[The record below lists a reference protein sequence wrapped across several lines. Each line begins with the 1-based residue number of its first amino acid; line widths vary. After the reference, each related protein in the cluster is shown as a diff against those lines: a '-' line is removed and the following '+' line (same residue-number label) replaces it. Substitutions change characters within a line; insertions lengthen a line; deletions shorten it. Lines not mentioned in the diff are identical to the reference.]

1 MSNKTKAIFIII
13 VGLVLVAAGVFAS
26 ILLTQRFQANRPSAA
41 VQEDTVKTTVV
52 VVTRD
57 LFLGDLI
64 TGTDLKLV
72 DVPVEVAPR
81 DAITVLDQ
89 AVGKIIKTDLVQ
101 GEMVLS
107 HNLADP
113 TNNNKDLSFILSEDH
128 VLMAFPADDLMSRE
142 SMVQRGD
149 VVDIFATFQE
159 KVKTVGET
167 TTTTG
172 EPVEPEMRTFTVD
185 TMQKVSVTAM
195 VLEVI
200 EQEGNAAPLQ
210 GEAAEAAPPPE
221 TRIKAYLLAL
231 NPQDALILKHLK
243 DTEAIFDIVLRA
255 PTSIAQFGLTPVTE
269 EYIIEYYGLEILPLK
284 HREKHKNDDKNRTN
298 INPSDLKK
306 SIYLRSNPFDACQ
319 SGIHESAHKRGDFCE
334 SYGGDR

>member
-1 MSNKTKAIFIII
+1 MSNKTKALFIII

-26 ILLTQRFQANRPSAA
+26 ILLAQTFQANRLSSAD
-41 VQEDTVKTTVV
+41 QEETVKTTVV
-52 VVTRD
+52 VLTRD

-64 TGTDLKLV
+64 TGTDLKMV
-72 DVPVEVAPR
+72 DVPVEIAPR
-81 DAITVLDQ
+81 NAITALDQ
-89 AVGKIIKTDLVQ
+89 AVGRIIKTDLVQ

-128 VLMAFPADDLMSRE
+128 VLLAFPADDLMSRE

-149 VVDIFATFQE
+149 IVDIFATFEE

-185 TMQKVSVTAM
+185 TMQKVSITAM
-195 VLEVI
+195 VLDVI
-200 EQEGNAAPLQ
+200 EEEGGAAPLQ
-210 GEAAEAAPPPE
+210 GEGVEAPPPQDS
-221 TRIKAYLLAL
+221 RIKAYLLAM

-243 DTEAIFDIVLRA
+243 DTAAIFDIVLRA
-255 PTSIAQFGLTPVTE
+255 PTSNVQFGLTPVTE
-269 EYIIEYYGLEILPLK
+269 EYIVEYYGLEILP
-284 HREKHKNDDKNRTN
+284 
-298 INPSDLKK
+298 
-306 SIYLRSNPFDACQ
+306 
-319 SGIHESAHKRGDFCE
+319 
-334 SYGGDR
+334 

>member
-1 MSNKTKAIFIII
+1 LSNKTKAIFIII

-26 ILLTQRFQANRPSAA
+26 ILLTQRLQANQPSAA
-41 VQEDTVKTTVV
+41 VQEDTVKATVV

-81 DAITVLDQ
+81 DAIAVLDQ

-101 GEMVLS
+101 GEMVLT

-149 VVDIFATFQE
+149 VVDIFATFKE

-200 EQEGNAAPLQ
+200 EQEGDTALLQ
-210 GEAAEAAPPPE
+210 GEAAEAAPAPE
-221 TRIKAYLLAL
+221 ARIKAYLLAL

-255 PTSIAQFGLTPVTE
+255 PTSIAQFWPDTG
-269 EYIIEYYGLEILPLK
+269 
-284 HREKHKNDDKNRTN
+284 H
-298 INPSDLKK
+298 
-306 SIYLRSNPFDACQ
+306 
-319 SGIHESAHKRGDFCE
+319 
-334 SYGGDR
+334 

>member
-26 ILLTQRFQANRPSAA
+26 ILLAQRFQASRPSASA
-41 VQEDTVKTTVV
+41 QEDTVKTTVV

-64 TGTDLKLV
+64 TGADLKLI
-72 DVPVEVAPR
+72 DVPVEISPR
-81 DAITVLDQ
+81 DAIANLDQ
-89 AVGKIIKTDLVQ
+89 VVGKIIKTDLVQ
-101 GEMVLS
+101 GEMVLT

-113 TNNNKDLSFILSEDH
+113 TNNNKDLSFILSDDH

-149 VVDIFATFQE
+149 VIDIFATFLE
-159 KVKTVGET
+159 RVKTVSDTTT

-172 EPVEPEMRTFTVD
+172 EVKEPEMRTFTVD

-200 EQEGNAAPLQ
+200 EQEGNAAPMQ
-210 GEAAEAAPPPE
+210 GEAAQLVTAPE

-243 DTEAIFDIVLRA
+243 DTGAIFDIVLRS

-269 EYIIEYYGLEILPLK
+269 EYIIEYYGLEILP
-284 HREKHKNDDKNRTN
+284 
-298 INPSDLKK
+298 
-306 SIYLRSNPFDACQ
+306 
-319 SGIHESAHKRGDFCE
+319 
-334 SYGGDR
+334 

>member
-1 MSNKTKAIFIII
+1 MS
-13 VGLVLVAAGVFAS
+13 
-26 ILLTQRFQANRPSAA
+26 RW
-41 VQEDTVKTTVV
+41 
-52 VVTRD
+52 
-57 LFLGDLI
+57 
-64 TGTDLKLV
+64 KLH
-72 DVPVEVAPR
+72 PR

-101 GEMVLS
+101 GEMVLT

-149 VVDIFATFQE
+149 VVDIFATFKE

-172 EPVEPEMRTFTVD
+172 EPKEPEMRTFTVD

-210 GEAAEAAPPPE
+210 GEAAEAAPAPE

-269 EYIIEYYGLEILPLK
+269 EYIIEYYGLEILP
-284 HREKHKNDDKNRTN
+284 
-298 INPSDLKK
+298 
-306 SIYLRSNPFDACQ
+306 
-319 SGIHESAHKRGDFCE
+319 
-334 SYGGDR
+334 